1 MFASQ
6 TSYVAE
12 WVGDGLHNLPRRFES
27 FRNCYF
33 FVWQAIEVKAV
44 FLHGFF
50 AFVVAGSL

>member
-44 FLHGFF
+44 FLHGF
-50 AFVVAGSL
+50 LHLW